1 MLGRELRHPTRTM
14 SAIPE
19 SRLLKKLRPAERPV
33 DARSIALF
41 RLGEM
46 CNNKCPM
53 CSNSG
58 RPEAYFIEEGALLER
73 VAFLGSSGFTR
84 VVLTGGEPT
93 IHPSFWAV
101 VGALGRAGIAWD
113 INSNGRS
120 FGDVAFAR
128 RARVEGLG
136 RAIVSL
142 HSHRLGPSMKISGVS
157 ERGHRETVSG
167 IENLLAEDVWLM
179 LNCVFSRE
187 NIDHIEEYVSYCIER
202 FGTGYVLKLVFP
214 STTGKGGDWEAIQL
228 TYAEAGPVAQ
238 RAAALARAAGL
249 QVAFESFPNCV
260 LNMPRARDTGRS
272 GFGETHYL
280 DDLAGDRVY
289 PIDHIET
296 ELSVYGPQ
304 CASCQAIRR
313 CPGVAS
319 AYAARV
325 GTDELTPFLDATSRP
340 R

>member
-1 MLGRELRHPTRTM
+1 M

-19 SRLLKKLRPAERPV
+19 SRLLKKLRSADRPV
-33 DARSIALF
+33 DAQSIALF

-58 RPEAYFIEEGALLER
+58 RPEAFFIQEDALLER
-73 VAFLGSSGFTR
+73 VAFLKRRGFSR

-93 IHPSFWAV
+93 IHPSFWTV
-101 VGALGRAGIAWD
+101 VDALGKAGIAWD
-113 INSNGRS
+113 INTHGRS
-120 FGDVAFAR
+120 FADRAFAA
-128 RARVEGLG
+128 RAQESGLG

-142 HSHRLGPSMKISGVS
+142 HSHRVEPSMVIFGVS
-157 ERGHRETVSG
+157 ERGHHETVEG
-167 IENLLAEDVWLM
+167 IENLLAQGVWLM

-187 NIDHIEEYVSYCIER
+187 NIDHIEEYVRFCVDR

-214 STTGKGGDWEAIQL
+214 STTGKGGDWEAIHL
-228 TYAEAGPVAQ
+228 TYAEAGPVAR
-238 RAAALARAAGL
+238 RAAEVAREAGL
-249 QVAFESFPNCV
+249 RMAFESFPNCV
-260 LNMPRARDTGRS
+260 LDQPRARNTGRS

-280 DDLAGDRVY
+280 DDISGDRIY

-304 CASCQAIRR
+304 CAGCRAVRR
-313 CPGVAS
+313 CAGVAS
-319 AYAARV
+319 TYAARV
-325 GTDELTPFLDATSRP
+325 GTDELVPYLTESGRSR
-340 R
+340 